1 MPWELCLIEF
11 VCFAKFPLLSP
22 LTNWQCWKTHAC
34 LKTFTKKGRFRGP
47 ETKRL
52 ASSKRFFK
60 KCTFLAPFLAKKCWF
75 LHFFS
80 SFPKNLQISLKP
92 NRQQN
97 SKKPTGYNPFPLKN
111 QQNLTKIAIGYY
123 SDLSKTPK
131 LFQKIHIF
139 CHFLPV
145 NRPIAFCFGSNMV
158 WYISPWVEQV
168 LKVSSSYIQGIPR
181 NRVFSKSEMGH
192 FFLQK
197 RSKTHKNP

>member
-1 MPWELCLIEF
+1 MNFARSGRGHSPPAKVCQSPELCLIEF

-34 LKTFTKKGRFRGP
+34 LKTFSKKGRFRGP

-60 KCTFLAPFLAKKCWF
+60 KCTFLAPFLAKKCRF
-75 LHFFS
+75 LHFFL

-92 NRQQN
+92 NCQPT

-123 SDLSKTPK
+123 SNLSKTPK
-131 LFQKIHIF
+131 LFQNTRRL
-139 CHFLPV
+139 LP
-145 NRPIAFCFGSNMV
+145 
-158 WYISPWVEQV
+158 
-168 LKVSSSYIQGIPR
+168 
-181 NRVFSKSEMGH
+181 
-192 FFLQK
+192 FFL
-197 RSKTHKNP
+197 KNQ